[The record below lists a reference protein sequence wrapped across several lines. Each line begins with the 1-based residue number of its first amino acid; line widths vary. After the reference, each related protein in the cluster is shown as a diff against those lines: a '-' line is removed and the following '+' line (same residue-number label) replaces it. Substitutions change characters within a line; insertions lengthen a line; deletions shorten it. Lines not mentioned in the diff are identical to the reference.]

1 MFENNNCIF
10 RIFKKDLDS
19 EGITSEITSER
30 DELYLIAGALST

>member
-1 MFENNNCIF
+1 MFENIYCVF
-10 RIFKKDLDS
+10 RLSKKYLAS